1 MTLESGVPSFFQEE
15 RAEYVA
21 APSSAV
27 AHDDRPFSLAYHDPE
42 RDCFLYHGD
51 AFDVMAAISAKHPNG
66 CFDMIFADPPY
77 KLSND
82 GMTCHAGKAV
92 SVNKGKWDKSEGPEL
107 DFDYTYRW
115 LELCQSLLKPNGTIW
130 VTGTH
135 HIIHIVGYAMQLLG
149 YKILN
154 EIAWEKP
161 NPPPNLSCR
170 YFTHSTETIL
180 WAAKNKKSKHI
191 FNYDEMREEAGGKQM
206 KSVWQFLP
214 PSKDEKTFGKHPT
227 QKPVKLLD
235 RIIRASTNP
244 GDFVLDPLA
253 GSSTTGVAA
262 LRNERKFCGVEAEYE
277 FVELSKKRLKDVHF
291 GKS

>member
-1 MTLESGVPSFFQEE
+1 MRLESGVPTFFEEE
-15 RAEYVA
+15 RAEYSVA
-21 APSSAV
+21 SNSSIKV
-27 AHDDRPFSLAYHDPE
+27 DDRPYTLAYHDPD

-51 AFDVMAAISAKHPNG
+51 AFEVMAAISAKHPNG

-115 LELCQSLLKPNGTIW
+115 LDLCQKLLKSNGTIW

-180 WAAKNKKSKHI
+180 WAAKDKKSKHV
-191 FNYDEMREEAGGKQM
+191 FNYDEMRQEAGGKQM

-214 PSKDEKTFGKHPT
+214 PGKDEKTFGKHPT

-235 RIIRASTNP
+235 RIVRASTKN
-244 GDFVLDPLA
+244 GEFVFDPFA

-262 LRNERKFCGVEAEYE
+262 LQDGRKYCGIEAETD
-277 FVELSKKRLKDVHF
+277 FVELSKSRLMG
-291 GKS
+291 GKL

>member
-1 MTLESGVPSFFQEE
+1 MLDGSASGFFSEE
-15 RAEYVA
+15 RVA
-21 APSSAV
+21 YTTGETDNSSNNAPPFNLAF
-27 AHDDRPFSLAYHDPE
+27 HDSE
-42 RDCFLYHGD
+42 RDLFLYQGD
-51 AFDVMAAISAKHPNG
+51 CFDVMQAIHAKHPDG

-92 SVNKGKWDKSEGPEL
+92 SVNKGAWDKSEGPEL
-107 DFDYTYRW
+107 DFEYTKNW
-115 LELCQSLLKPNGTIW
+115 LELCQKLLKPNGTIW
-130 VTGTH
+130 VSGTH
-135 HIIHIVGYAMQLLG
+135 HIIHIVGFAMQILG

-180 WAAKNKKSKHI
+180 WAAKNKKSKHL
-191 FNYDEMREEAGGKQM
+191 FNYDDMRQENGGKQM

-214 PSKDEKTFGKHPT
+214 PSKDEKKFGKHPT

-235 RIIRASTNP
+235 RIIQASTSE
-244 GDFVLDPLA
+244 GDFVFDPFA

-262 LRNERKFCGVEAEYE
+262 SLLERKFCGVEAEAEYIA
-277 FVELSKKRLKDVHF
+277 LSKFRLIGDKN
-291 GKS
+291 

>member
-1 MTLESGVPSFFQEE
+1 MLEARASSFFSEE
-15 RAEYVA
+15 RESYQAGTADAGLILKTGY
-21 APSSAV
+21 
-27 AHDDRPFSLAYHDPE
+27 RLAYHDPAK
-42 RDCFLYHGD
+42 DAFLYHGD
-51 AFDVMAAISAKHPNG
+51 CLDVMAAIAAKHPEG

-92 SVNKGKWDKSEGPEL
+92 SVNKGQWDRSEGPEL
-107 DFDYTYRW
+107 DFEYTKNW
-115 LELCQSLLKPNGTIW
+115 LALCQKLLKPNGTIW
-130 VTGTH
+130 VSGTH

-149 YKILN
+149 YKVLN

-180 WAAKNKKSKHI
+180 WAAKNKKSKHV
-191 FNYDEMREEAGGKQM
+191 FNYDEMRAENGGKQM

-214 PSKDEKTFGKHPT
+214 PGKDEKLLGKHPT

-235 RIIRASTNP
+235 RIVRASTKP
-244 GDFVLDPLA
+244 GDFVLDPFA
-253 GSSTTGVAA
+253 GSSTTGVGAI
-262 LRNERKFCGVEAEYE
+262 LLDRKYCGIEAETQY
-277 FVELSKKRLKDVHF
+277 VELSAARLKGLGHGTV
-291 GKS
+291 

>member
-1 MTLESGVPSFFQEE
+1 MTFESGVPSFFQEE
-15 RAEYVA
+15 RAEYSVA
-21 APSSAV
+21 PNETV
-27 AHDDRPFSLAYHDPE
+27 VEQERPFKLAYHDPE

-51 AFDVMAAISAKHPNG
+51 AFDVMATIAAKHPNG

-115 LELCQSLLKPNGTIW
+115 LELCQKLLKPNGTIW

-180 WAAKNKKSKHI
+180 WAAKGKKSKHL

-214 PSKDEKTFGKHPT
+214 PSKDEKVFGKHPT

-235 RIIRASTNP
+235 RIVRASTNL
-244 GDFVLDPLA
+244 GDFVFDPFA

-262 LRNERKFCGVEAEYE
+262 LQTDRKFCGVEGEADYI
-277 FVELSKKRLKDVHF
+277 ELSINRLSVVNAKK
-291 GKS
+291 